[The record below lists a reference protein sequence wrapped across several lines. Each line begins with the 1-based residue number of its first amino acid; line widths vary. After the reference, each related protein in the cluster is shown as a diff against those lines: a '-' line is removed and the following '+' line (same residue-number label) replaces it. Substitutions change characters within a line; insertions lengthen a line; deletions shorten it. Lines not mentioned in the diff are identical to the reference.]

1 MTLGDRG
8 RAGGVVGSVD
18 DLDRQPNRVRRG
30 QTQGRALVQADR
42 VRGAHLGPDLADR
55 LGQERPAGAEVGFG
69 VADVRLD
76 HRLIAEQPGHR
87 PWGLGAGELRERFQ
101 AGASQSQG
109 NRGIA
114 RGEQQRPGDP
124 VERPGLQQLGRD
136 GQNGALRG
144 HEDVVH
150 GEVVSPGAA
159 HAAHVP
165 GVGKLGFGDRDEE
178 VAPLRLSVRL
188 QSEPAVLD
196 DLSVRGH
203 PRGMPATRAEALAA
217 GDPVAARDAD
227 RRSARGRTVGDDAA
241 RRVDPDRASDVARH
255 SCRVGREDG
264 ALVDRPGGA
273 RVRLAELLDHLDVG
287 RQVELGAAEGAWQ
300 RQVEQPGVRQR
311 LEERPRELP
320 CGLDLVSARPDLRGQ
335 LPCGVERRLGL
346 GGTHGSQEYT
356 RVYDPVPMMRIEIIC
371 TGDEVLTG
379 KIVNTNF
386 SYISQKLEDVGL
398 SVRWETTVGDDR
410 ESLLRALR
418 LAGER
423 ADAVIVNGGL
433 GPTVDDLSQE
443 VAAQAAG
450 VELVLNEAWLGRM
463 EEFFRRRSR
472 VMPPNNRKQAML
484 PATAELIDNPIGT
497 ACGFAL
503 DMGRARFFFTPG
515 VPRELKRMLEEQV
528 IPRLLARSGLQTA
541 IHLKRFHSYGL
552 GESHV
557 DALLTGV
564 EALVPDG
571 SVKLG
576 FRAHYPQLETKLTVR
591 GTDLDDVKKKLQPVE
606 REVRTRLGNFILAED
621 DQTLEGVVLGALTS
635 RQGSLSVIETFTS
648 GQIAARFAHLP
659 GAEKVFRRGVV
670 ARELSEVC
678 AAVGLNGASA
688 PGSITREAAE
698 IVASAARR
706 QAGSTHALAVLID
719 LDDGPDRIE
728 FGGTIC
734 LAIATDREVTSRRS
748 RIVGGR
754 EWVRLGAVEMGL
766 DCLRRHLQGLPVVE
780 RIDFEKV

>member
-1 MTLGDRG
+1 MTLEDRG

-42 VRGAHLGPDLADR
+42 VRGAHVGPDLADR

-87 PWGLGAGELRERFQ
+87 PRGLGAGELRERLQ

-114 RGEQQRPGDP
+114 RGEQQRPRDP
-124 VERPGLQQLGRD
+124 VERPGLQQLGRG
-136 GQNGALRG
+136 GQDGALRG

-150 GEVVSPGAA
+150 GEVVSPGSA
-159 HAAHVP
+159 HAATGP
-165 GVGKLGFGDRDEE
+165 GVGRLGFGDGDEE
-178 VAPLRLSVRL
+178 VAPLGLSVRL

-203 PRGMPATRAEALAA
+203 PRGMPAPRAEALAA
-217 GDPVAARDAD
+217 GDPVAARDDD
-227 RRSARGRTVGDDAA
+227 RRGARGRTVGDDAA

-264 ALVDRPGGA
+264 ALVDRPGRA

-287 RQVELGAAEGAWQ
+287 RQVERGAPEGARQ
-300 RQVEQPGVRQR
+300 REVEQPGVRQR
-311 LEERPRELP
+311 LEERPRELA
-320 CGLDLVSARPDLRGQ
+320 CGLDLIGAGPDLRSQ
-335 LPCGVERRLGL
+335 LLCGVERRLGL

-423 ADAVIVNGGL
+423 ADAVIVNSGL
-433 GPTVDDLSQE
+433 GPTVADLSHESPAE
-443 VAAQAAG
+443 VAR
-450 VELVLNEAWLGRM
+450 VELVLNEEWLARM

-484 PATAELIDNPIGT
+484 PTTAEVIDNPIGT

-503 DMGRARFFFTPG
+503 DIGQARFYFTPG

-528 IPRLLARSGLQTA
+528 IPRLLAKSGLQTT

-557 DALLTGV
+557 DALLAGV
-564 EALVPDG
+564 EELVPDG

-591 GTDLDDVKKKLQPVE
+591 GRDIDDVRGKLGPVE
-606 REVRTRLGNFILAED
+606 TEVRKRLGNFILAED
-621 DQTLEGVVLGALTS
+621 EHTLEGVVLAELAKRGATLA
-635 RQGSLSVIETFTS
+635 IAETFTS
-648 GQIAARFAHLP
+648 GQIAARVGPLP
-659 GAEKVFRRGVV
+659 GAETILRRGVL
-670 ARELSEVC
+670 ARDLRDLWS
-678 AAVGLNGASA
+678 AVGLAGVP
-688 PGSITREAAE
+688 PG
-698 IVASAARR
+698 
-706 QAGSTHALAVLID
+706 G
-719 LDDGPDRIE
+719 
-728 FGGTIC
+728 
-734 LAIATDREVTSRRS
+734 
-748 RIVGGR
+748 
-754 EWVRLGAVEMGL
+754 
-766 DCLRRHLQGLPVVE
+766 
-780 RIDFEKV
+780 